1 LSKTNKKEK
10 DMHQDILNKLY
21 GKFNLS
27 ERRGQGNQMF
37 KYIPNE
43 EVIHR
48 MNTVFAGNWSS
59 EVLFTERVDDQIV
72 LRVRIMITDPETN
85 RVYYHE
91 GYGSH
96 QIARYTA
103 GQNEGKIIDI
113 GNSYKSAFSKAIV
126 NASMKWGVGLFKEKD
141 VLIDDVVEED
151 YTPAPTPPAPAPP
164 TMPTP
169 APAPP
174 KPVATPTAAP
184 AVAMPAAPT
193 QMVAPQRP
201 ALPSAASLPDRP
213 MIPLRPSSMGN
224 GAMVQ
229 STTSVPPPRTIPAAP
244 MAQKPIL
251 STPKPAVAIAVPVA
265 PITATPPPPQDL
277 PFSATLPEPVSRLND
292 VQKVAI
298 NGILTLRKMTYDQLA
313 SEAFADA
320 GQPGYKYP
328 PTDQLTYDEAVI
340 VIKYGNNK
348 FRKH

>member
-1 LSKTNKKEK
+1 
-10 DMHQDILNKLY
+10 MHQDILNKLY

-96 QIARYTA
+96 QIARYTV

-141 VLIDDVVEED
+141 VLIDDVVEEE
-151 YTPAPTPPAPAPP
+151 YTPTLVPPTPIPTPVPTPPKPA
-164 TMPTP
+164 
-169 APAPP
+169 AS
-174 KPVATPTAAP
+174 PVATPG
-184 AVAMPAAPT
+184 VATPAAPT
-193 QMVAPQRP
+193 QMAAPQRP

-213 MIPLRPSSMGN
+213 MIPLRPSSMSN
-224 GAMVQ
+224 GAVTQ
-229 STTSVPPPRTIPAAP
+229 STTSVPPPRAIPAAP

-251 STPKPAVAIAVPVA
+251 STPKPVAIAVPAA
-265 PITATPPPPQDL
+265 PITAAPPLPQDL

-328 PTDQLTYDEAVI
+328 PVEQLTYDEAVI